1 MSHFTVLVVLP
12 KEGIQR
18 YEGANE
24 HTGEDE
30 YKNGYNH
37 QWFHPN
43 LEEALAPYNEQP
55 ENDSEYLEKDMQ
67 LDELATEV
75 WKSFVDRDWTRL
87 ARITNERKN
96 VMEDYHRRVKVFDVK
111 GGRNYTESEVATKLK
126 PIDELYE
133 LMATEKFSM
142 GNDDHEDLFK
152 TIYCGSNEIFV
163 DKQTKEIYNVW
174 FSNPYAKWDWWVVGG
189 RWRNMGDSGLF
200 TDLSVFTETK
210 KMPYWK
216 EELGSI
222 KLNEIE
228 KELGIDRDELSS
240 TEYDKVI
247 TEYIQDEN
255 NKIVRFYDQE
265 TREPKE
271 YYKAED
277 LLTIVERKEEST
289 WAMLFPEEGWI
300 EAGEMG
306 WFGISSLDS
315 LDLQETEEAIRDQNA
330 LTDNLIEKYKDTHI
344 GLVVDCHI

>member
-152 TIYCGSNEIFV
+152 TIYCESNEIFV

-189 RWRNMGDSGLF
+189 RWRDMGDNGLIS
-200 TDLSVFTETK
+200 DLSVFTETK

-222 KLNEIE
+222 KLNDIE
-228 KELGIDRDELSS
+228 TELGIDRDELSE

-247 TEYIQDEN
+247 TEYIKDEN
-255 NKIVRFYDQE
+255 NKIVRFYDHE
-265 TREPKE
+265 TRKPKE

>member
-1 MSHFTVLVVLP
+1 
-12 KEGIQR
+12 
-18 YEGANE
+18 
-24 HTGEDE
+24 
-30 YKNGYNH
+30 
-37 QWFHPN
+37 
-43 LEEALAPYNEQP
+43 
-55 ENDSEYLEKDMQ
+55 
-67 LDELATEV
+67 
-75 WKSFVDRDWTRL
+75 
-87 ARITNERKN
+87 
-96 VMEDYHRRVKVFDVK
+96 
-111 GGRNYTESEVATKLK
+111 
-126 PIDELYE
+126 
-133 LMATEKFSM
+133 
-142 GNDDHEDLFK
+142 
-152 TIYCGSNEIFV
+152 
-163 DKQTKEIYNVW
+163 
-174 FSNPYAKWDWWVVGG
+174 
-189 RWRNMGDSGLF
+189 
-200 TDLSVFTETK
+200 
-210 KMPYWK
+210 MPYWK